1 MTSYDKAKIYKI
13 VPDCEEV
20 NCDDVY
26 IGSTTKQYLSQR
38 MAQHK
43 YEYKKWKEGN
53 NISKTMSFLIFDKY
67 GPENCKILL
76 IEEISCASKD
86 ELKAKEAEHIK
97 NQRVVN
103 KQIPNRTSKEFYH
116 DKMKDMSFRIKE
128 QERSKLKYKK
138 KIENNSD
145 YNKEYYLKNKD
156 RIKRNQEV
164 YLQKKGNIT
173 L

>member
-1 MTSYDKAKIYKI
+1 MTTYDKAKIYKI

-43 YEYKKWKEGN
+43 YEYKKWKEGI
-53 NISKTMSFLIFDKY
+53 NINKTMSCLIFDKY

-103 KQIPNRTSKEFYH
+103 KQIPNRTSKEIYH

-128 QERSKLKYKK
+128 QERAKLKYKEK
-138 KIENNSD
+138 LEKLPD

-156 RIKRNQEV
+156 RIKQNQKV
-164 YLQKKGNIT
+164 YLQKRANDI
-173 L
+173 